1 MDAGKCYQAAYTAC
15 ELLSRQDIHLQIVH
29 GNPRHGGLAR
39 ARRIGHAWN
48 ELINESYAV
57 PHAIV
62 FDFSQPS
69 LVILPR
75 DLFCAAGRITVT
87 RTYSRQKAELLFEEH
102 VRRPSYSS
110 KRRKATG
117 PGVMRWKRYSAGNF
131 LGAAVNH
138 GGHSTFMWCVQ

>member
-48 ELINESYAV
+48 ELIDESYAV

-87 RTYSRQKAELLFEEH
+87 RTYSRQKAELLFEEKEG
-102 VRRPSYSS
+102 Y
-110 KRRKATG
+110 G
-117 PGVMRWKRYSAGNF
+117 PWDPCFGQLLFTDKMEKEA
-131 LGAAVNH
+131 
-138 GGHSTFMWCVQ
+138 C